1 MPATAIDIGTS
12 SIKAISG
19 KPGKNPVINR
29 VAEIPN
35 TSGVSVPKDN
45 NQASKLLE
53 VVSQLIHDYKLP
65 KTDVR
70 LSLPEE
76 IVSTKV
82 INLPP
87 LSDAELA
94 SAIDWQAEQHI
105 PIPLDQ
111 LALEYQVLY
120 RPPAKQKDQPM
131 KVLLVGARNNIIEE
145 YVNIFFN
152 LGIQPT
158 VLETQIF
165 SIIRALDFTVDDP
178 ASIVVHLGA
187 NNIQLTVVHQTE
199 IGLATNKKGG
209 GELLTKAVQQVVS
222 NLTVEQAEEY
232 KKAYGLI
239 DDQLQ
244 GKIKDAMLPALN
256 PIGQEIIKTI
266 RFYNNEQPNAHISR
280 IVLTGGLAQMPGIIE
295 YFTQLSGIEVL
306 LAEPFATCSG
316 VTPEKNR
323 QAFIVCSGLMM
334 R

>member
-29 VAEIPN
+29 VVEIPN
-35 TSGVSVPKDN
+35 TSGVSIPKDN
-45 NQASKLLE
+45 NQAGKLLE

-76 IVSTKV
+76 IISTKV

-158 VLETQIF
+158 ILETQIF
-165 SIIRALDFTVDDP
+165 SVMRALDFTVDDP
-178 ASIVVHLGA
+178 TSIIVHMGA
-187 NNIQLTVVHQTE
+187 NNIQLAVVHQTE

-222 NLTVEQAEEY
+222 NLTIEQAEEY
-232 KKAYGLI
+232 KKAYGLMT
-239 DDQLQ
+239 DQLQ
-244 GKIKDAMLPALN
+244 GKIRDAMLPALN
-256 PIGQEIIKTI
+256 PIGQEIVKTI
-266 RFYNNEQPNAHISR
+266 RFYNNEQPNANISR

-295 YFTQLSGIEVL
+295 YFTQLTGIEAL
-306 LAEPFATCSG
+306 LAEPFATSSG
-316 VTPEKNR
+316 TIPEENH
-323 QAFIVCSGLMM
+323 QAFIVCCGLMM

>member
-1 MPATAIDIGTS
+1 MPATAIDIGTH

-19 KPGKNPVINR
+19 KPGKNPTINR
-29 VAEIPN
+29 IAEIPN
-35 TSGVSVPKDN
+35 PSGVSVPKDN
-45 NQASKLLE
+45 NQAGKLLE
-53 VVSQLIHDYKLP
+53 AISQLMHDYKLP

-76 IVSTKV
+76 IISTKV

-131 KVLLVGARNNIIEE
+131 KVLLVGSRNNIIEE

-158 VLETQIF
+158 ILETQIF
-165 SIIRALDFTVDDP
+165 SIMRALDFTTDDP
-178 ASIVVHLGA
+178 TSIIVHLGA
-187 NNIQLTVVHQTE
+187 NNIQLAVVHQTE

-222 NLTVEQAEEY
+222 NLTLEQADEY
-232 KKAYGLI
+232 KKAYGLMSN
-239 DDQLQ
+239 QLQ
-244 GKIKDAMLPALN
+244 GKIRDAMLPALN

-266 RFYNNEQPNAHISR
+266 KFYNSEQPNANISR
-280 IVLTGGLAQMPGIIE
+280 IVLTGGLSQMPGIIE
-295 YFTQLSGIEVL
+295 YFTELSGIEVL
-306 LAEPFATCSG
+306 LADPFATSSG
-316 VTPEKNR
+316 MVPEENR
-323 QAFIVCSGLMM
+323 QAFIVCCGLMM

>member
-1 MPATAIDIGTS
+1 MPATAIDIGTH
-12 SIKAISG
+12 SIKVISG

-29 VAEIPN
+29 VAEVPN
-35 TSGVSVPKDN
+35 TTGISIPKDN
-45 NQASKLLE
+45 NQANKLLE
-53 VVSQLIHDYKLP
+53 IISQLFHDYKLP

-111 LALEYQVLY
+111 LSLEYQVLY

-131 KVLLVGARNNIIEE
+131 KVLLVGARNNIIEQFI
-145 YVNIFFN
+145 NIFLN

-158 VLETQIF
+158 ILETQIF
-165 SIIRALDFTVDDP
+165 SIMRALDFTVDDP
-178 ASIVVHLGA
+178 TSLVVHIGA
-187 NNIQLTVVHQTE
+187 NNIQLAVVNKTE

-209 GELLTKAVQQVVS
+209 GELFTKAVQQLVS
-222 NLTVEQAEEY
+222 NLTLEQAEEY
-232 KKAYGLI
+232 KKAYGL
-239 DDQLQ
+239 DQTQLQ
-244 GKIKDAMLPALN
+244 GKIKEAIMPALN
-256 PIGQEIIKTI
+256 PIGQEIMKTI
-266 RFYNNEQPNAHISR
+266 RFFNNEQPNANISR
-280 IVLTGGLAQMPGIIE
+280 IVLTGAVAQMPGIIE
-295 YFTQLSGIEVL
+295 YFTQLSNIEVL
-306 LAEPFATCSG
+306 LAEPFASFSG
-316 VTPEKNR
+316 SLPENNK
-323 QAFIVCSGLMM
+323 QAFIVCSGLML